1 MSTKDKIKNDL
12 LEISRLTDFQD
23 SDQVY
28 KYSEFIKEKIKN
40 IFGFNHRITEKD
52 ILFTRAR
59 IHREK
64 KQLFSNK
71 AELWYPQK
79 VKNIG
84 RANFIGKPV
93 FYCSNDPGTAI
104 FEINPGLGQFITTLE
119 VKIKKSQINLMYLGF
134 NSQNTSAFNQIP
146 ESDQGLHEFM
156 EIIFRE
162 KVNEGQEYNYL
173 KTAILAQAFL
183 TEADGIA
190 YPSVGSECRGW
201 NVVFPIDFIDNH
213 AQIKKA
219 VVHKVIEKS
228 DPSNLRIECVYKSTT
243 LTKNNDFI
251 WTEISDCKTH
261 LIDEYIY
268 H

>member
-23 SDQVY
+23 PDQVY
-28 KYSEFIKEKIKN
+28 KYAEIIKEKIKN
-40 IFGFNHRITEKD
+40 FFGFTHRIIEKD
-52 ILFTRAR
+52 LLFTRAR
-59 IHREK
+59 IHKEK

-71 AELWYPQK
+71 AELWYPQV

-84 RANFIGKPV
+84 RANYIGKPV
-93 FYCSNDPGTAI
+93 FYCSNDAGTAI
-104 FEINPGLGQFITTLE
+104 FEINPELGEFITTLE
-119 VKIKKSQINLMYLGF
+119 VKIIKSEIKLMYLGF
-134 NSQNTSAFNQIP
+134 NSQNTPTFNQIP
-146 ESDQGLHEFM
+146 ESDQGFHEFM

-173 KTAILAQAFL
+173 KTAILAKAFL
-183 TEADGIA
+183 TEADGIV

-201 NVVFPIDFIDNH
+201 NVVFPTDFIDNH
-213 AQIKKA
+213 AQFKKA
-219 VVHKVIEKS
+219 MVHKVIEKS
-228 DPSNLRIECVYKSTT
+228 DPNNLRIECNYKSTI
-243 LTKNNDFI
+243 LTKDNDFI

-261 LIDEYIY
+261 LIDENIY